1 MSGFHQKE
9 VLPFE
14 CYVAVAAAAR
24 ECFGNEKQQRTRVT
38 RKIWVILTTSLRVRS
53 VSHQFV
59 RNACHIY
66 THWRISRLK
75 RLAAFFV
82 DIFIF
87 GLCKHISKTKIIQSK
102 KTTTTNTA
110 TKPPS
115 TNLPT
120 CGNDKHDNCFNVV
133 TLLFVY

>member
-38 RKIWVILTTSLRVRS
+38 RKIWVILTSSLGML
-53 VSHQFV
+53 
-59 RNACHIY
+59 AIY
-66 THWRISRLK
+66 THIDASDDWNDLQHFSSIY
-75 RLAAFFV
+75 
-82 DIFIF
+82 FIF
-87 GLCKHISKTKIIQSK
+87 GLCKHISKTKIIQNK